1 MRATIHPFSK
11 HLMITLL
18 ALTVFMLIPLRAQAG
33 NDYLQ
38 KFDNYS
44 IMSMGNGVLRFT
56 IPLWIYGEGDDNTY
70 YLNPQ
75 TANNNNTNNSYVWF
89 SEQPGQGRGSA
100 NVHRIASFGATRNPN
115 YTGRF
120 SGGSGTA
127 YLLVD
132 TGTCVVTNTYNSV
145 PLTLQA
151 HDKSHWIIGDND
163 ESSAANWIYVTRKN
177 SSYGKHHVYIQF
189 DWYIPVELQNKKF
202 YVGLN
207 VRDYYVKNNNLHNAY
222 WWQWETYFD
231 GGDIPQSPQLFD
243 PFFYSM
249 AGSDVNT
256 LGKAGIQY
264 MTFQDPIS
272 YHTSIDP
279 SKEIAQ
285 AERSE
290 KILVD
295 MLDSVQDHF
304 YADFNVWVNK
314 DGGVKQRLKTNSV
327 MIPAYHK
334 IYNFEASEVK
344 DAQNSVTGDVQLSWH
359 TLYPND
365 QDILEAD
372 MYEVQRATQED
383 FSDAQSIGV
392 VPYVTGENNYS
403 FTDNAEDVLQ
413 LFHDDSLYTDSYT
426 NKISVTQNEVEVE
439 NDNGLHARVTAT
451 LHSDVNIPGAS
462 LFYRVRR
469 ASAATW
475 GWNPSDYMATT
486 SIVKSNYLSP
496 LAPTQEPYTLDP
508 DFENNRKV
516 HFLLKIDNPAIEPVM
531 PSVDRTSLE
540 ITVDPNMAYGVSVPV
555 TIKTEGTGKIPLDY
569 MFVRYSAVQE
579 LNGVITPLEVQHP
592 WNTFTAQ
599 SGARVTVKAKAWKN
613 AFDESKG
620 YVGNEISFSFLV
632 PTRGI
637 TVYTKCKVS
646 PDENIFTL
654 TYNQAKDER
663 NVLTDEELQAR
674 VLAQIDQDELRNR
687 LYPFLEAKAQ
697 AMLAGDRCVWER
709 NADLVLTRT
718 VVETGL
724 KQEIRVPK
732 DSIVLQSD
740 GSYLAHMTDVADMS
754 CVHFRYDVRI
764 DQSNALLQVQKS
776 EQLEP
781 IAITGPDLYTNA
793 SAQIA
798 SFQATDGTDKRGVI
812 LTWQPTAGSV
822 DHYILERRI
831 QGSEAPF
838 DTIAILET
846 EGYFDEANGSHPVV
860 PGQRY
865 EYRVSTSFSCNG
877 TTTVHTASTEG
888 RRSPYGLIAG
898 RVQYEDGSG
907 CYGTTVT
914 LSRDGA
920 EDIHVETD
928 ERGAFLFDSLL
939 YGTSTNYFITPTSQT
954 AEFVFNNTGS
964 PTAAVT
970 LSAEN
975 NVVEN
980 LSFDNIS
987 SVRFSGRVLYKLS
1000 SVPVRDANILLNGK
1014 TVKKSGDAVKTDM
1027 SGNFSISVPKGSA
1040 FTLQI
1045 VKNGHTFEGDGFVR
1059 IDGDSL
1065 LTLSKALDGV
1075 RIWDQTKVRLAGRV
1089 VGGIDQASLPLG
1101 QGLSRN
1107 NIGDNLQLVLE
1118 LEGDNIAYIV
1128 RDPEDLTR
1136 DTLEY
1141 TIGATQIH
1149 YQHKRIVINP
1159 DPITGEYEA
1168 DLFPTKYKVVQATAQ
1183 GYATLFAQ
1191 GKTSETIDLSN
1202 TEPGVFSIIYRTP
1215 IEVTYK
1221 QSLYGKEYDYYGLKS
1236 WTAEALNGEEMKVD
1250 LVSQE
1255 ADGSYSYL
1263 FGAPVFTAGQYQ
1275 FRVSAHEDYYYN
1287 NDRTRVPDR
1296 VYLKGG
1302 NLKIYNGMRETTDIQ
1317 SAPLDA
1323 NGSALVNVIFDQ
1335 VTYVQTGENA
1345 LHSLDFSVESEGEYV
1360 TSNPLQAYVLGAV
1373 EKATD
1378 FMQRDTASTGI
1389 TLLDILRDPP
1399 GSASYAYLEK
1409 GTSYHVKYKEPSNF
1423 RVGLN
1428 LFVKWGNN
1436 SQYFVGTYAGSP
1448 AAGATAGVLST
1459 VEKTT
1464 DWNFPLTVQWYG
1476 YNQADYE
1483 FKTTERIQTGSGPF
1497 QVGTNGDVY
1506 IGVTNGVMTSKADAF
1521 RIVDSISFEQIKA
1534 KIDNKSYRIVQQG
1547 VDANGK
1553 PWYLMRTEDVLIKKF
1568 IQSSFAYTHQYIV
1581 GTIIPDLLYH
1591 RNSLLLTGT
1600 REEAVSQA
1608 IAKDRPVYWSKV
1620 HPDSLGFG
1628 EEGYYE
1634 IITPDGLNWMI
1645 FDQVQLDNKAV
1656 DNWIGV
1662 LATNEAEKVLAITKT
1677 PLATHS
1683 ISGGLT
1689 QTYSESYSYV
1699 DTRSAYFAWPWNHQT
1714 GEGVTSQSSA
1724 FGNGF
1729 GPLAIARLKDLFKG
1743 SKGFQLLLKHLNAA
1757 DKGTSPSQY
1766 VRAEVGGVKFDLDC
1780 KFILETGFNLL
1791 PENGESVGSS
1801 KTTGYVLSLNPL
1813 EHLTFN
1819 VYKSLTDDFNEQSK
1833 ETRYEAHD
1841 FNSDNKNKY
1850 LFGSL
1855 MYSTLGGAT
1864 RCPWEA
1870 ADSTYFYNPG
1880 TPLNAATQK
1889 IENPQM
1895 VINRHEISNVPHD
1908 QAAKFKLTMWNE
1920 TDEVVGAASGP
1931 AVFMT
1936 LKLDDA
1942 TNIKG
1947 AKISIDGVPLSDG
1960 REFRFQG
1967 NTPIIKTIEVRAGDD
1982 YDYEDIC
1989 LILQSEC
1996 TPTIT
2001 CQKVCFSVH
2010 YMPVSCDVRISS
2022 PSDKWIMNTLS
2033 PRDEN
2038 GYYMPVSI
2046 DGFDVNYDGFDHIEL
2061 QYKLTTQSNDAW
2073 VNLCSYYAED
2083 SLYQQASGSKAMI
2096 EGGRIE
2102 NFRFYGERDP
2112 MEQQYDLRAVSFC
2125 RHGSGFVTKSSP
2137 VLTGIKD
2144 TRPPRVFGEPEP
2156 ANAILGVGDNLKLRF
2171 NEPIAGNYLD
2181 EDNNFQ
2187 IMGYTNES
2195 GITSG
2200 ASLHFDGTANSYA
2213 ETKVLRSLFEKSFT
2227 IDMMVRPNNPERSNV
2242 LFVYTNNNTSLT
2254 ISLAGNRIYMMV
2266 NLLGVLM
2273 SQPIPEPL
2281 TTFTRIVVAY
2291 DHTTHKA
2298 RFYVGTRD
2306 ITDPNFCTLSPN
2318 SKLQGG
2324 DAPLL
2329 FAPRFEGNMME
2340 VRLWTKALSSDEVAL
2355 THMRRLTGYEKELIA
2370 YYPMNEGVGDVLF
2383 DKATGATLYAHGA
2396 TWDHQSGI
2404 SLHLDKN
2411 QPVMLDGNLMSR
2423 SAKQDATLMFWFKA
2437 GSRGPLF
2444 SAGRTDSRHGLE
2456 ILVAGG
2462 GLSLLSDSAYWPL
2475 AGVCDD
2481 NEWHHFA
2488 IAINRTYNNVAV
2500 YIDDQLLQTFP
2511 ATQFGAISGA
2521 MYLGGKNFEGN
2532 IDEFAIFEQALPK
2545 SLLESFGTNSLSGD
2559 EMGLVAYLP
2568 FNEMKENTNGIYE
2581 QIFSINDQRVYRTSD
2596 GTVVDKKVP
2605 LVLDDISTLS
2615 PDKAHYAPVQDMG
2628 KLTKMNFDWSFNND
2642 ELLVNLNMLD
2652 REINKQTIF
2661 ITVRSVEDLNGNP
2674 MTSPVTWTAFV
2685 DKNALKWEER
2695 TIKMYA
2701 IYGEETEGV
2710 EYITRVLNHSGKR
2723 HQYTIE
2729 SLPDWLTVNAAYG
2742 SINPTEELYLIF
2754 TANTDIAPGIYEDI
2768 VYVTD
2773 ENGLS
2778 EPMKVE
2784 LTIEALPPYDAVDEH
2799 KYPLNMS
2806 VCAQVKL
2813 NDTEFDTDP
2822 NDIVYAFYQNEC
2834 VGMDHVSFNE
2844 NTHKSKVYLTVY
2856 GNDAMNRKPIQF
2868 RLWRA
2873 STGRVYDLST
2883 NRNVIFAHGF
2893 VYNCG
2898 DSDPLILTTYGSEV
2912 QMIDLEAGWN
2922 WISTNMDL
2930 TASGGYLA
2938 NCLSANEPWKEGDI
2952 IKNPNPRKF
2961 STYSE
2966 TAAEFMGT
2974 LDKLHY
2980 SQIFMAYSQAGNRMR
2995 ISGDSLPEDSMWVK
3009 VRGDGQWSMLPCLFT
3024 RTTPISEA
3032 LAGYFSNAQPGDIIK
3047 AHDRFA
3053 FFSEDLR
3060 WEGNLTALRPGEG
3073 YLFRRL
3079 GLGTVVIPFYHQT
3092 TDHAP
3097 KKMQET
3103 ELKTTDHFHNP
3114 AAATNMTMIAKING
3128 ENGANNANDVLKVY
3142 IGDELVGVAEPYTI
3156 PSLSEASP
3164 LYFLTIQ
3171 SDHSGTLRFETE
3183 DGEPLTMYDAQC
3195 TMNYEPDS
3203 HYGSLEEPVIL
3214 LPEDPSRVYK
3224 VIENNHVVIIRN
3236 NEKYDVTGKKL

>member
-1 MRATIHPFSK
+1 MKNKFFR
-11 HLMITLL
+11 L
-18 ALTVFMLIPLRAQAG
+18 LIPAVMMLMMPFMAQAG

-75 TANNNNTNNSYVWF
+75 TANDNNTNNSYVWF

-100 NVHRIASFGATRNPN
+100 NVHRIASFGATRTPN
-115 YTGRF
+115 YNNRYQ
-120 SGGSGTA
+120 GGSGTA

-132 TGTCVVTNTYNSV
+132 TGTCVVTNTYNGV
-145 PLTLQA
+145 PMTLHA

-163 ESSAANWIYVTRKN
+163 ESSRANWIYVTRKN

-249 AGSDVNT
+249 AGSDINT

-264 MTFQDPIS
+264 MTFQDPVS
-272 YHTSIDP
+272 YHTSLDP
-279 SKEIAQ
+279 SKEIAP
-285 AERSE
+285 AERSD

-295 MLDSVQDHF
+295 MQDSVQDHF
-304 YADFNVWVNK
+304 YADFNVWINK

-403 FTDNAEDVLQ
+403 YTDNAEDVLR
-413 LFHDDSLYTDSYT
+413 LFHDDSLYTVSRSS
-426 NKISVTQNEVEVE
+426 KISVTQNEVEVE
-439 NDNGLHARVTAT
+439 NANGLHARVTAT

-475 GWNPSDYMATT
+475 GWNPSDYMATN
-486 SIVKSNYLSP
+486 SVVKSNYLSP
-496 LAPTQEPYTLDP
+496 LAPTQESYTLDP

-555 TIKTEGTGKIPLDY
+555 TIKTDGTALSGLDY
-569 MFVRYSAVQE
+569 LFVHYSAVQE

-592 WNTFTAQ
+592 RNTFTAQ

-620 YVGNEISFSFLV
+620 YVGDEISFSFLV

-637 TVYTKCKVS
+637 NVYTKCKVS
-646 PDENIFTL
+646 PDEDLFTL

-687 LYPFLEAKAQ
+687 LYPFLESKAQ

-732 DSIVLQSD
+732 DSIVLQPD
-740 GSYLAHMTDVADMS
+740 GSYLAHVTDVADMS

-846 EGYFDEANGSHPVV
+846 EGYFDEAKDAHAVV

-865 EYRVSTSFSCNG
+865 EYRVSTSFTCNG

-920 EDIHVETD
+920 EDIHVLTD
-928 ERGAFLFDSLL
+928 ESGAFCFDSLL
-939 YGTSTNYFITPTSQT
+939 YGVSTTYSILPTSET
-954 AEFVFNNTGS
+954 AQFVYNNTSS
-964 PTAAVT
+964 PTATIT
-970 LSAEN
+970 LTAEN

-980 LSFDNIS
+980 LNFENTS
-987 SVRFSGRVLYKLS
+987 SVRFTGRVLYKLS
-1000 SVPVRDANILLNGK
+1000 SVPVRDANLLLNGK
-1014 TVKKSGDAVKTDM
+1014 LVRKSGDAVKTDI
-1027 SGNFSISVPKGSA
+1027 SGNFNISVPSNSA

-1045 VKNGHTFEGDGFVR
+1045 VKKGHTFEGDGFVR

-1221 QSLYGKEYDYYGLKS
+1221 QSLYGNDYDYYGLKS
-1236 WTAEALNGEEMKVD
+1236 WTANALNGEEMKVD

-1399 GSASYAYLEK
+1399 GSGSYAYLEK
-1409 GTSYHVKYKEPSNF
+1409 GTSYHVKYKEPYNF

-1448 AAGATAGVLST
+1448 AAGATAGVLNT
-1459 VEKTT
+1459 VEKST

-1534 KIDNKSYRIVQQG
+1534 KINNKSYRIVQQG

-1600 REEAVSQA
+1600 REEAVTQA

-1634 IITPDGLNWMI
+1634 IITPDGLSWMI

-1662 LATNEAEKVLAITKT
+1662 LATNEAEKVLAMTKT

-1683 ISGGLT
+1683 INGGLT

-1714 GEGVTSQSSA
+1714 GEGVTSSSSV
-1724 FGNGF
+1724 FGDGF
-1729 GPLAIARLKDLFKG
+1729 APLAIARLKDLFNG

-1757 DKGTSPSQY
+1757 DKGASPSQY

-1780 KFILETGFNLL
+1780 KPILETGFNLL

-1819 VYKSLTDDFNEQSK
+1819 VYKSLTDDFNAQSK

-1936 LKLDDA
+1936 LKMDDA

-2156 ANAILGVGDNLKLRF
+2156 ANAILGVGDKLKLRF
-2171 NEPIAGNYLD
+2171 NEAIAGNYLD

-2187 IMGYTNES
+2187 IIGYTNES
-2195 GITSG
+2195 GITTG
-2200 ASLHFDGTANSYA
+2200 TSLHFDGTEESYA
-2213 ETKVLRSLFEKSFT
+2213 QSKVLRSFFDKSFSV
-2227 IDMMVRPNNPERSNV
+2227 DMLVRPADPV
-2242 LFVYTNNNTSLT
+2242 KGGILFTYYSEDKKSTMVIILTNNRVAIISSAGTAFSL
-2254 ISLAGNRIYMMV
+2254 
-2266 NLLGVLM
+2266 
-2273 SQPIPEPL
+2273 PITEPI
-2281 TTFTRIVVAY
+2281 TAFTRIVVCY
-2291 DHTTHKA
+2291 DREEHKA
-2298 RFYVGTRD
+2298 RFFVGTED
-2306 ITDPNFCTLSPN
+2306 LTNPN
-2318 SKLQGG
+2318 Q
-2324 DAPLL
+2324 APFWEGIRLATSG
-2329 FAPRFEGNMME
+2329 APVCLGKGFKGNIME
-2340 VRLWTKALSSDEVAL
+2340 VRLWSKALTAEEVAL
-2355 THMRRLTGYEKELIA
+2355 THMHRLTGYEKELIA
-2370 YYPMNEGVGDVLF
+2370 YYPMDEGQGETLT
-2383 DKATGATLYAHGA
+2383 DKATGATLYTYGT
-2396 TWDHQSGI
+2396 TWEHQQSI
-2404 SLHLDKN
+2404 SLHIGAE
-2411 QPVMLDGNLMSR
+2411 QAVRMDGNLLSR
-2423 SAKQDATLMFWFKA
+2423 SANQDETLMFWFKTNVQN
-2437 GSRGPLF
+2437 GTLF
-2444 SAGRTDSRHGLE
+2444 SAGRTDSKHGTE
-2456 ILVAGG
+2456 IAFRSG
-2462 GLSLLSDSAYWPL
+2462 GLYLRNDSASWPI
-2475 AGVCDD
+2475 AGNYTD
-2481 NEWHHFA
+2481 NVWHHFA
-2488 IAINRTYNNVAV
+2488 LAVNRTYNNVAV
-2500 YIDDQLLQTFP
+2500 YVDDQLMQTFA
-2511 ATQFGAISGA
+2511 ATKLNAVSGN
-2521 MYLGGKNFEGN
+2521 MLLGGNGFEGN

-2545 SLLESFGTNSLSGD
+2545 SLLESFGTTSPVGD
-2559 EMGLVAYLP
+2559 EMGLMAYLP
-2568 FNEMKENTNGIYE
+2568 FSEMKENNNGIYE
-2581 QIFSINDQRVYRTSD
+2581 QIFSVNDQRIIKVNNQIVHHVTPLLLSVSD
-2596 GTVVDKKVP
+2596 GSELETLADKNEC
-2605 LVLDDISTLS
+2605 
-2615 PDKAHYAPVQDMG
+2615 APVDEIG
-2628 KLTKMNFDWSFNND
+2628 KLTKMNFDWAFNND
-2642 ELLVNLNMLD
+2642 ELLINLNMLD
-2652 REINKQTIF
+2652 REINKRTIYV
-2661 ITVRSVEDLNGNP
+2661 TVRDVEDLNGNP
-2674 MTSPVTWTAFV
+2674 MVSPVTWTAYI

-2695 TIKMYA
+2695 TIRMHA
-2701 IYGEETEGV
+2701 IYGEETDAIYYV
-2710 EYITRVLNHSGKR
+2710 TRIFNHSGKR

-2729 SLPDWLTVNAAYG
+2729 SLPDWLTTDKQYG
-2742 SINPTEELYLIF
+2742 SINPTEELYL
-2754 TANTDIAPGIYEDI
+2754 TLEANVEMTPGVYEDI
-2768 VYVTD
+2768 IYLTD

-2778 EPMKVE
+2778 EPMRIE
-2784 LTIEALPPYDAVDEH
+2784 LTIEALPPYDAID
-2799 KYPLNMS
+2799 KGNYPLNMS
-2806 VCAQVKL
+2806 VCAQVML
-2813 NDTEFDTDP
+2813 EDSVYDTDP
-2822 NDIVYAFYQNEC
+2822 NDIVYAFYSNEC
-2834 VGMDHVSFNE
+2834 IGMEHIRFDNNA
-2844 NTHKSKVYLTVY
+2844 NTSEVYLTVY
-2856 GNDAMNRKPIQF
+2856 GDDPMNGKPIRFQ
-2868 RLWRA
+2868 LWRA
-2873 STGRVYDLST
+2873 STGKVYDLSASRT
-2883 NRNVIFAHGF
+2883 VTFAHGA
-2893 VYNCG
+2893 VYGCG
-2898 DSDPLILTTYGSEV
+2898 NGEPVLLTVNGSER
-2912 QMIDLEAGWN
+2912 QTIALNPGWN
-2922 WISTNMDL
+2922 WTSSYIHLTPSTGQISRIL
-2930 TASGGYLA
+2930 TA
-2938 NCLSANEPWKEGDI
+2938 NDNWTEGDI
-2952 IKNPNPRKF
+2952 IKNPATRHFVTWSDSLNAFVGQFSYLRYIYTYMIYCRK
-2961 STYSE
+2961 
-2966 TAAEFMGT
+2966 
-2974 LDKLHY
+2974 
-2980 SQIFMAYSQAGNRMR
+2980 GNTMQ
-2995 ISGDSLPEDSMWVK
+2995 ISGNLLDENDMTVN
-3009 VRGDGQWSMLPCLFT
+3009 VNGDGAWSAMPCLLKQV
-3024 RTTPISEA
+3024 TPLAEA
-3032 LAGYFSNAQPGDIIK
+3032 LADYYDDATPGDMIKSHDNFAYFSENK
-3047 AHDRFA
+3047 K
-3053 FFSEDLR
+3053 
-3060 WEGNLTALRPGEG
+3060 WTGNLTIMRPGEG
-3073 YLFRRL
+3073 YFFRRL
-3079 GLGTVVIPFYHQT
+3079 APGNVDIRFFNQSSSS
-3092 TDHAP
+3092 AP
-3097 KKMQET
+3097 KRVKGYGLQAT
-3103 ELKTTDHFHNP
+3103 GFSNP
-3114 AAATNMTMIAKING
+3114 NAATNMTMIAKVEEVQVTGDRLRVFVN
-3128 ENGANNANDVLKVY
+3128 
-3142 IGDELVGVAEPYTI
+3142 DELAAVT
-3156 PSLSEASP
+3156 SP
-3164 LYFLTIQ
+3164 IDSLYFLTIQ
-3171 SDHSGTLRFETE
+3171 SDKTGELKFEIDGKTYVPESGVVNYAADAHYGTLKAPIILRPADET
-3183 DGEPLTMYDAQC
+3183 G
-3195 TMNYEPDS
+3195 
-3203 HYGSLEEPVIL
+3203 
-3214 LPEDPSRVYK
+3214 VYK
-3224 VIENNHVVIIRN
+3224 IIENNHVVIIRN
-3236 NEKYDVTGKKL
+3236 NEKYDVTGKKLK

>member
-1 MRATIHPFSK
+1 MRAKIHPFSK

-18 ALTVFMLIPLRAQAG
+18 ALTVFMLVPLRAQAG

-145 PLTLQA
+145 PLTLHA

-177 SSYGKHHVYIQF
+177 SSYGKYHVYIQF

-249 AGSDVNT
+249 AGSDINT
-256 LGKAGIQY
+256 LGKAGVQY

-272 YHTSIDP
+272 YHTSLNP
-279 SKEIAQ
+279 SKEVAQ
-285 AERSE
+285 VERSE

-295 MLDSVQDHF
+295 MQDSVQDHF
-304 YADFNVWVNK
+304 YADFNVWINK

-403 FTDNAEDVLQ
+403 YTDNAEDVLQ
-413 LFHDDSLYTDSYT
+413 LFHDDSLYTVSHS

-439 NDNGLHARVTAT
+439 NANGLHARITAT
-451 LHSDVNIPGAS
+451 LHSDVNVPGAS

-486 SIVKSNYLSP
+486 SVVKSNYLSP

-569 MFVRYSAVQE
+569 MFVHYSAVQE

-599 SGARVTVKAKAWKN
+599 SGARVTVKAKAWKS

-620 YVGNEISFSFLV
+620 YVGNELSFSFLV

-732 DSIVLQSD
+732 DSIVLQPD
-740 GSYLAHMTDVADMS
+740 GSYLAHVTDVADMS

-939 YGTSTNYFITPTSQT
+939 YGTSTTYSIVPTSQT
-954 AEFVFNNTGS
+954 AQFVFNNTSS
-964 PTAAVT
+964 PTATVT

-1014 TVKKSGDAVKTDM
+1014 MVKKSGDAVKTDM

-1141 TIGATQIH
+1141 TIGATRIH

-1159 DPITGEYEA
+1159 DPVTGEYEA

-1202 TEPGVFSIIYRTP
+1202 TEPGIFSITYRTP

-1399 GSASYAYLEK
+1399 GSGSYAYLEK

-1459 VEKTT
+1459 VEKST

-1521 RIVDSISFEQIKA
+1521 RVVDSISFEQIKA

-1600 REEAVSQA
+1600 REEAVTQA

-1628 EEGYYE
+1628 EEGNYE
-1634 IITPDGLNWMI
+1634 IITPDGQNWMI

-1662 LATNEAEKVLAITKT
+1662 LATNEAEKVLAMTKT

-1683 ISGGLT
+1683 INGGLT

-1714 GEGVTSQSSA
+1714 GEGVTSQSNI

-1743 SKGFQLLLKHLNAA
+1743 SKGLQLLMKHLNAA
-1757 DKGTSPSQY
+1757 DKGASPSQY

-1833 ETRYEAHD
+1833 ETRYDAHD
-1841 FNSDNKNKY
+1841 YNSDNKNKY

-1880 TPLNAATQK
+1880 TPLSAATQK

-1920 TDEVVGAASGP
+1920 ADEVVGLASGP
-1931 AVFMT
+1931 NVFMT

-1996 TPTIT
+1996 TPTLT
-2001 CQKVCFSVH
+2001 YQKVCFSVH
-2010 YMPVSCDVRISS
+2010 YMPVSCEVNISS

-2102 NFRFYGERDP
+2102 NFRFYGERNP
-2112 MEQQYDLRAVSFC
+2112 MEQQYDLRAVSYC
-2125 RHGSGFVTKSSP
+2125 RHGSGYVTKSSP

-2187 IMGYTNES
+2187 LAGYTNES
-2195 GITSG
+2195 GIAAGT
-2200 ASLHFDGTANSYA
+2200 SLHFGGSIDSYA
-2213 ETKVLRSLFEKSFT
+2213 ESKVLRSFLDKSFT
-2227 IDMMVRPNNPERSNV
+2227 IDMMVRVNDLSQTAMLLELRSEKGSIHLVYGNNHLMLLING
-2242 LFVYTNNNTSLT
+2242 LQATHSLP
-2254 ISLAGNRIYMMV
+2254 L
-2266 NLLGVLM
+2266 
-2273 SQPIPEPL
+2273 PEPP
-2281 TTFTRIVVAY
+2281 TAFTRFVTEY
-2291 DHTTHKA
+2291 DHTTRA
-2298 RFYVGTRD
+2298 VRFFVGTQD
-2306 ITDPNFCTLSPN
+2306 ITNPNTPPVIDFLKISTIN
-2318 SKLQGG
+2318 
-2324 DAPLL
+2324 APIVIGRNLN
-2329 FAPRFEGNMME
+2329 GNMME
-2340 VRLWTKALSSDEVAL
+2340 VRLWSKALSADEVAE
-2355 THMRRLTGYEKELIA
+2355 THMHRLTGYERELIA
-2370 YYPMNEGVGDVLF
+2370 YYPMDEGTGDVLM
-2383 DKATGATLYAHGA
+2383 DKATGATLYTHG
-2396 TWDHQSGI
+2396 TSWEHQTGI
-2404 SLHLDKN
+2404 SLRVPEN
-2411 QPVMLDGNLMSR
+2411 ERIPLDGNLMSR
-2423 SAKQDATLMFWFKA
+2423 SDIQDETLTFWFKTT
-2437 GSRGPLF
+2437 GTGTLF
-2444 SAGRTDSRHGLE
+2444 SAGRTDNKHGFELM
-2456 ILVAGG
+2456 VTSG
-2462 GLSLLSDSAYWPL
+2462 GLTLYSDSTSWPM
-2475 AGVCDD
+2475 AGSYSDD
-2481 NEWHHFA
+2481 AWHH
-2488 IAINRTYNNVAV
+2488 IAMAVNRTYNNVAV
-2500 YIDDQLLQTFP
+2500 YIDGILKQTFAARKLGP
-2511 ATQFGAISGA
+2511 ISGA
-2521 MYLGGKNFEGN
+2521 MYFGGRNFAGN

-2545 SLLESFGTNSLSGD
+2545 SLLESISMISPVGN
-2559 EMGLVAYLP
+2559 EMGLMAYLP
-2568 FNEMKENTNGIYE
+2568 FNEMKENSNGIYE
-2581 QIFSINDQRVYRTSD
+2581 QIFSVNDQRVFKTTD
-2596 GTVVDKKVP
+2596 GTIVDKQVP
-2605 LVLDDISTLS
+2605 LVLNNTVSPIETYADKSTS
-2615 PDKAHYAPVQDMG
+2615 APTHNMG
-2628 KLTKMNFDWSFNND
+2628 KLTKLNFDWAFNND
-2642 ELLVNLNMLD
+2642 ELMINLNMLD
-2652 REINKQTIF
+2652 REINKRAIYV
-2661 ITVRSVEDLNGNP
+2661 TVRNVEDLNGNP
-2674 MTSPVTWTAFV
+2674 MVSPVTWTAYV
-2685 DKNALKWEER
+2685 DKNALKWEEKN
-2695 TIKMYA
+2695 IKMHA
-2701 IYGEETEGV
+2701 IYGEDTDGV
-2710 EYITRVLNHSGKR
+2710 EYVTRVLNHSGKL
-2723 HQYTIE
+2723 HPYTIE

-2742 SINPTEELYLIF
+2742 SINPTEELYLTF
-2754 TANTDIAPGIYEDI
+2754 TANTDMAPGVYEDI

-2778 EPMKVE
+2778 EPMRVE
-2784 LTIEALPPYDAVDEH
+2784 LTIEAVAPYEAIDEH

-2813 NDTEFDTDP
+2813 NDTEYDTDP

-2844 NTHKSKVYLTVY
+2844 STHKSKVFLTVY
-2856 GNDAMNRKPIQF
+2856 GVDEMNRKPIRFQ
-2868 RLWRA
+2868 LWQA
-2873 STGRVYDLST
+2873 STGRVFDLTT

-2898 DSDPLILTTYGSEV
+2898 DTDPLILTTYGSEM
-2912 QMIDLEAGWN
+2912 QAIELEPGWN
-2922 WISTNMDL
+2922 WISVNLDL
-2930 TASGGYLA
+2930 TSSGGKLA
-2938 NCLSANEPWKEGDI
+2938 NCITANEPWTEGDQ
-2952 IKNPNPRKF
+2952 IKNPHSRLF

-2966 TAAEFMGT
+2966 TSGTFVGT
-2974 LDKLHY
+2974 LNALHY
-2980 SQIFMAYSQAGNRMR
+2980 SNMYMVYSQTGNTMR
-2995 ISGDSLPEDSMWVK
+2995 ISGDTLAEDSMKIK
-3009 VRGDGQWSMLPCLFT
+3009 VRGDGQWSLMPCLFN

-3032 LAGYFSNAQPGDIIK
+3032 LASYFQYAKPGDLIK
-3047 AHDRFA
+3047 AHNRFA
-3053 FFSEDLR
+3053 TFSEDKR

-3079 GLGTVVIPFYHQT
+3079 GLGTVEIPFYHQT
-3092 TDHAP
+3092 TSHAP
-3097 KKMQET
+3097 KKAPGEKPKAFT
-3103 ELKTTDHFHNP
+3103 NAH
-3114 AAATNMTMIAKING
+3114 AAANMTMIAAMDQHQPRLADQTIR
-3128 ENGANNANDVLKVY
+3128 VFV
-3142 IGDELVGVAEPYTI
+3142 GDELAGVAEPI
-3156 PSLSEASP
+3156 DSI
-3164 LYFLTIQ
+3164 YFITIQ
-3171 SDHSGTLRFETE
+3171 SDQAGEPLRFETG
-3183 DGEPLTMYDAQC
+3183 DGTPLRVQTGNDQMTNGQ
-3195 TMNYEPDS
+3195 MVNVPDS
-3203 HYGSLEEPVIL
+3203 HHGTLKAPVL
-3214 LPEDPSRVYK
+3214 LIPADASRPYK
-3224 VIENNHVVIIRN
+3224 VIENDHVVIIRN

>member
-1 MRATIHPFSK
+1 MRTTFHPLGK
-11 HLMITLL
+11 RLTVGLL
-18 ALTVFMLIPLRAQAG
+18 ALCAFMLAPCKVQAG

-56 IPLWIYGEGDDNTY
+56 IPLWIYGEDDDNTY

-100 NVHRIASFGATRNPN
+100 NVHRIASFGATRQAN
-115 YTGRF
+115 YNGRF

-145 PLTLQA
+145 PMTLHA

-163 ESSAANWIYVTRKN
+163 ESSQANWIYVTRKN

-249 AGSDVNT
+249 AGSDINT
-256 LGKAGIQY
+256 LGKAGVQY

-272 YHTSIDP
+272 YRTSLNP
-279 SKEIAQ
+279 SKEVAQ
-285 AERSE
+285 VERSE

-295 MLDSVQDHF
+295 MQDSVQDHF
-304 YADFNVWVNK
+304 YADFNVWINK

-334 IYNFEASEVK
+334 IYDFEAEEVK
-344 DAQNSVTGDVQLSWH
+344 DAQNSVTGDVQLNWH

-383 FSDAQSIGV
+383 FSDARSIGV

-413 LFHDDSLYTDSYT
+413 LFRDDSLYTVSH
-426 NKISVTQNEVEVE
+426 NSKISVSQKEIEIE
-439 NDNGLHARVTAT
+439 NNNGFRARINAT
-451 LHSDVNIPGAS
+451 LHSDVNIPGAP
-462 LFYRVRR
+462 LYYRVRR

-475 GWNPSDYMATT
+475 GWNESGYMAAT
-486 SIVKSNYLSP
+486 SVVKSNYLSP
-496 LAPTQEPYTLDP
+496 LDTIQNAYTLDP

-516 HFLLKIDNPAIEPVM
+516 HFYLKIANPEIESVVPAIDEVTLSMDVDVSSVM
-531 PSVDRTSLE
+531 
-540 ITVDPNMAYGVSVPV
+540 GVPV
-555 TIKTEGTGKIPLDY
+555 PVIIHHTSSISGYSFEIK
-569 MFVRYSAVQE
+569 QE
-579 LNGVITPLEVQHP
+579 YNEIQTLITPQKSYNDLSFE
-592 WNTFTAQ
+592 AL
-599 SGARVTVKAKAWKN
+599 SGSTIWVKAIH
-613 AFDESKG
+613 ESG
-620 YVGNEISFSFLV
+620 QSTSFSFVV
-632 PTRGI
+632 PATGI
-637 TVYTKCKVS
+637 NAYVQSLSVS
-646 PDENIFTL
+646 WMPGVMRYEYKPTGNQ
-654 TYNQAKDER
+654 YNLITE
-663 NVLTDEELQAR
+663 EELKTR
-674 VLAQIDQDELRNR
+674 VFSQVNESDIRAR
-687 LYPFLEAKAQ
+687 LYPSLQSKVQ
-697 AMLAGDRCVWER
+697 AMTSGERCVWDR

-718 VVETGL
+718 VVENGL
-724 KQEIRVPK
+724 VQEFRVPK
-732 DSIVLQSD
+732 DSIIRQPD
-740 GSYLAHMTDVADMS
+740 GTYLAHMTDVANMS
-754 CVHFRYDVRI
+754 CVHFLYDVRI
-764 DQSNALLQVQKS
+764 DQSNSLLQVQKDA
-776 EQLEP
+776 QLNP
-781 IAITGPDLYTNA
+781 ITLTGPDLYINS

-798 SFQATDGTDKRGVI
+798 SFEATDGTDKRGVI

-846 EGYFDEANGSHPVV
+846 EGYFDEAKDAHAVV
-860 PGQRY
+860 PGQSY
-865 EYRVSTSFSCNG
+865 EYRVSSSFSCNG

-939 YGTSTNYFITPTSQT
+939 YGTSTTYSIVPTSQT
-954 AEFVFNNTGS
+954 AQFVFNNTSS
-964 PTAAVT
+964 PTATVT

-980 LSFDNIS
+980 LNFDNIS

-1014 TVKKSGDAVKTDM
+1014 MVKKSGDAVKTDM

-1118 LEGDNIAYIV
+1118 LEGDNVAYIV

-1141 TIGATQIH
+1141 TIGATKIH

-1159 DPITGEYEA
+1159 DPVTGEYEA

-1202 TEPGVFSIIYRTP
+1202 TEPGIFSITYRTP

-1236 WTAEALNGEEMKVD
+1236 WTAEALNGEELKVD

-1399 GSASYAYLEK
+1399 GSGSYAYLEK

-1459 VEKTT
+1459 VEKST

-1483 FKTTERIQTGSGPF
+1483 FKTTERIQTGTGPL
-1497 QVGTNGDVY
+1497 QVGTRGDVY

-1521 RIVDSISFEQIKA
+1521 RVVDSISFEQIKA

-1600 REEAVSQA
+1600 REEAVTQA

-1628 EEGYYE
+1628 EEGNYE
-1634 IITPDGLNWMI
+1634 IITPDGQNWMI

-1662 LATNEAEKVLAITKT
+1662 LATNEAEKVLAMTKA

-1683 ISGGLT
+1683 INGGLT

-1714 GEGVTSQSSA
+1714 GEGVTSQSNI

-1729 GPLAIARLKDLFKG
+1729 GPLAIARLKDLFTG
-1743 SKGFQLLLKHLNAA
+1743 SKGLQLLIKHLNAA
-1757 DKGTSPSQY
+1757 DKGASPSQY

-1780 KFILETGFNLL
+1780 KPILETGFNLL

-1833 ETRYEAHD
+1833 ETRYDAHD

-1920 TDEVVGAASGP
+1920 TDEVVGLASGP
-1931 AVFMT
+1931 NVFMT

-1996 TPTIT
+1996 TPTLT
-2001 CQKVCFSVH
+2001 YQKVCFSVH
-2010 YMPVSCDVRISS
+2010 YMPVSCDVMISS

-2112 MEQQYDLRAVSFC
+2112 MEQQYDLRAVSYC
-2125 RHGSGFVTKSSP
+2125 RHGSGYVTKSSP

-2187 IMGYTNES
+2187 LAGYTNES
-2195 GITSG
+2195 GIAAGT
-2200 ASLHFDGTANSYA
+2200 SLHFGGSLDSYA
-2213 ETKVLRSLFEKSFT
+2213 ESKVLRSFLDKSFT
-2227 IDMMVRPNNPERSNV
+2227 IDMMVRLNDPSQSAWLLELRSEKGSIHLVYGNNHLMLLING
-2242 LFVYTNNNTSLT
+2242 LLATHSLP
-2254 ISLAGNRIYMMV
+2254 L
-2266 NLLGVLM
+2266 
-2273 SQPIPEPL
+2273 PEPP
-2281 TTFTRIVVAY
+2281 TAFTRFVTEY
-2291 DHTTHKA
+2291 DHTTRTV
-2298 RFYVGTRD
+2298 RFFVGTQD
-2306 ITDPNFCTLSPN
+2306 ITNPNTPPLVDFVKISTIN
-2318 SKLQGG
+2318 
-2324 DAPLL
+2324 APIVIGRNLN
-2329 FAPRFEGNMME
+2329 GNMME
-2340 VRLWTKALSSDEVAL
+2340 VRLWSKALSADEVAE
-2355 THMRRLTGYEKELIA
+2355 THMRRLTGYERELIA
-2370 YYPMNEGVGDVLF
+2370 YYPMDEGTGDVLM
-2383 DKATGATLYAHGA
+2383 DKATGATLYTHG
-2396 TWDHQSGI
+2396 TSWEHQTGI
-2404 SLHLDKN
+2404 SLRVPEN
-2411 QPVMLDGNLMSR
+2411 ERIPLDGNLMSR
-2423 SAKQDATLMFWFKA
+2423 SDIQDETLTFWFKTT
-2437 GSRGPLF
+2437 GTGTLF
-2444 SAGRTDSRHGLE
+2444 SAGRTDNKHGFELM
-2456 ILVAGG
+2456 VTSG
-2462 GLSLLSDSAYWPL
+2462 GLTLYSDSTSWPM
-2475 AGVCDD
+2475 AGSYSDD
-2481 NEWHHFA
+2481 AWHH
-2488 IAINRTYNNVAV
+2488 IAMAVNRTYNNVAV
-2500 YIDDQLLQTFP
+2500 YIDGILKQTFAARKLGP
-2511 ATQFGAISGA
+2511 ISGA
-2521 MYLGGKNFEGN
+2521 MYFGGRNFAGN

-2545 SLLESFGTNSLSGD
+2545 SLLESISMISPVGN
-2559 EMGLVAYLP
+2559 EMGLMAYLP
-2568 FNEMKENTNGIYE
+2568 FNKMKENSNGIYE
-2581 QIFSINDQRVYRTSD
+2581 QIFSVNDQRVFKTTD
-2596 GTVVDKKVP
+2596 GTIVDKQVP
-2605 LVLDDISTLS
+2605 LVLNNTVSPIETYADKSTS
-2615 PDKAHYAPVQDMG
+2615 APVHNMG
-2628 KLTKMNFDWSFNND
+2628 KLTKLNFDWAFNGD
-2642 ELLVNLNMLD
+2642 ELMINLNMLD
-2652 REINKQTIF
+2652 REINKRAIYV
-2661 ITVRSVEDLNGNP
+2661 TVRNVEDLNGNP
-2674 MTSPVTWTAFV
+2674 MVSPVTWTAYV
-2685 DKNALKWEER
+2685 DKNALKWEEK
-2695 TIKMYA
+2695 TIKMHA
-2701 IYGEETEGV
+2701 IYGEETDGV
-2710 EYITRVLNHSGKR
+2710 QYVTRVLNHSGKL
-2723 HQYTIE
+2723 HPYTIE

-2742 SINPTEELYLIF
+2742 SINPTEELYLTF
-2754 TANTDIAPGIYEDI
+2754 TANTDMAPGIYEDI
-2768 VYVTD
+2768 VYVTE

-2778 EPMKVE
+2778 EPLRVE
-2784 LTIEALPPYDAVDEH
+2784 LTIEALPPYEAVDEH

-2856 GNDAMNRKPIQF
+2856 GEDAMNRKPIQF

-2873 STGRVYDLST
+2873 STGRVYDLGT

-2930 TASGGYLA
+2930 TSSGGYLA

-2952 IKNPNPRKF
+2952 IKNPNTRKF

-2966 TAAEFMGT
+2966 TSAEFMGT

-2980 SQIFMAYSQAGNRMR
+2980 SQIFMAYSQAGNKMR

-3032 LAGYFSNAQPGDIIK
+3032 LASYFQKAQPGDLIK

-3053 FFSEDLR
+3053 IFSEDLR

-3092 TDHAP
+3092 TDQAP
-3097 KKMQET
+3097 KKMPKT
-3103 ELKTTDHFHNP
+3103 EQKTTDHFHNP
-3114 AAATNMTMIAKING
+3114 AAATNMTMIAKVEGVQVTGDRLRVFVN
-3128 ENGANNANDVLKVY
+3128 
-3142 IGDELVGVAEPYTI
+3142 DELAAVT
-3156 PSLSEASP
+3156 SP
-3164 LYFLTIQ
+3164 LDSLYFLTIQ
-3171 SDHSGTLRFETE
+3171 SDRVGELRFEMGDQTLVPVE
-3183 DGEPLTMYDAQC
+3183 ISTSRHFEIA
-3195 TMNYEPDS
+3195 NIPDS
-3203 HYGSLEEPVIL
+3203 HHGSLKAPIIL
-3214 LPEDPSRVYK
+3214 RPADGTGVYK
-3224 VIENNHVVIIRN
+3224 IIENNHVVIIRN
-3236 NEKYDVTGKKL
+3236 NEKYDVTGKKLK

>member
-1 MRATIHPFSK
+1 MRAKIHPFSK

-18 ALTVFMLIPLRAQAG
+18 ALTVFMLAPCKVQAG

-56 IPLWIYGEGDDNTY
+56 IPLWIYGEGDGNTY
-70 YLNPQ
+70 YLNPH
-75 TANNNNTNNSYVWF
+75 TANDNDANDSYVWF
-89 SEQPGQGRGSA
+89 SELPGQGRGSA
-100 NVHRIASFGATRNPN
+100 NVHRIASFGATRQEN
-115 YTGRF
+115 YYGRYQ
-120 SGGSGTA
+120 GGSGTA

-163 ESSAANWIYVTRKN
+163 ESSRANWIYVTRKN
-177 SSYGKHHVYIQF
+177 SSYGKYHVYIQF

-202 YVGLN
+202 YIGLN

-249 AGSDVNT
+249 AGSDINT
-256 LGKAGIQY
+256 LGKAGVQY

-272 YHTSIDP
+272 YHTSLNP
-279 SKEIAQ
+279 SAEIAQ

-295 MLDSVQDHF
+295 MQDSVQDHF
-304 YADFNVWVNK
+304 YADFNVWINK

-334 IYNFEASEVK
+334 IYGFEAEEVK

-372 MYEVQRATQED
+372 MYEVQRATKED

-403 FTDNAEDVLQ
+403 FTDAAEDVLQ

-555 TIKTEGTGKIPLDY
+555 TIKTDNTGWSFDY
-569 MFVRYSAVQE
+569 LFVHYSAVQE
-579 LNGVITPLEVQHP
+579 LNGVITPLEMWHP
-592 WNTFTAQ
+592 RNTFTAQ
-599 SGARVTVKAKAWKN
+599 SGARVTVKAKAWKD

-620 YVGNEISFSFLV
+620 YVGNELSFSFVV

-637 TVYTKCKVS
+637 TVYTNSKVDS
-646 PDENIFTL
+646 DKNLFTL

-697 AMLAGDRCVWER
+697 TMLAGDHCVWER

-732 DSIVLQSD
+732 DSIVLQPD

-781 IAITGPDLYTNA
+781 IEITGPDLYTNS

-798 SFQATDGTDKRGVI
+798 SFEATDGTDKRGVI

-888 RRSPYGLIAG
+888 SRSPYGLIAG

-1141 TIGATQIH
+1141 TIGATRIH

-1335 VTYVQTGENA
+1335 VTFVQTGENA

-1423 RVGLN
+1423 RIGLN

-1448 AAGATAGVLST
+1448 AAGATAGVLNT

-1483 FKTTERIQTGSGPF
+1483 FKTTERIQTGSGPY
-1497 QVGTNGDVY
+1497 QVGTNADVY

-1534 KIDNKSYRIVQQG
+1534 KINNKSYRIVQQS

-1568 IQSSFAYTHQYIV
+1568 IQSSFAYTQQYIT

-1600 REEAVSQA
+1600 REEAVTQA

-1628 EEGYYE
+1628 EEGNYE

-1662 LATNEAEKVLAITKT
+1662 LATNEAEKVLAMTKT
-1677 PLATHS
+1677 PLTTHS

-1714 GEGVTSQSSA
+1714 GEGVTSSSGF
-1724 FGNGF
+1724 FGDGF

-1743 SKGFQLLLKHLNAA
+1743 SKGLQLLMKHLNAA

-1895 VINRHEISNVPHD
+1895 VINRHEVSNVPHD

-1936 LKLDDA
+1936 LKMDDA

-2010 YMPVSCDVRISS
+2010 YMPVSCDVNISS

-2187 IMGYTNES
+2187 LAGYTNES
-2195 GITSG
+2195 GIAAGT
-2200 ASLHFDGTANSYA
+2200 SLHFGGTIDSYA
-2213 ETKVLRSLFEKSFT
+2213 ESKVLRSFLDKSFT
-2227 IDMMVRPNNPERSNV
+2227 IDMMVRLNDPSQTAMLLELRSEKGSIHLVYGNNHLMLLING
-2242 LFVYTNNNTSLT
+2242 LQATHSL
-2254 ISLAGNRIYMMV
+2254 
-2266 NLLGVLM
+2266 
-2273 SQPIPEPL
+2273 PFPEPP
-2281 TTFTRIVVAY
+2281 TAFTRFVTEY
-2291 DHTTHKA
+2291 DHTTRA
-2298 RFYVGTRD
+2298 VRFFVGTQD
-2306 ITDPNFCTLSPN
+2306 ITNPNTPPLIDFLKISTIN
-2318 SKLQGG
+2318 
-2324 DAPLL
+2324 APIVIGRNLN
-2329 FAPRFEGNMME
+2329 GNMME
-2340 VRLWTKALSSDEVAL
+2340 VRLWSKALSADEVAE
-2355 THMRRLTGYEKELIA
+2355 THMHRLTGYERELIA
-2370 YYPMNEGVGDVLF
+2370 YYPMDEGTGDVLM
-2383 DKATGATLYAHGA
+2383 DKATGATLYTHG
-2396 TWDHQSGI
+2396 TSWEHQTGI
-2404 SLHLDKN
+2404 SLRVPEN
-2411 QPVMLDGNLMSR
+2411 ERIPLDGNLMSR
-2423 SAKQDATLMFWFKA
+2423 SDIQDETLTFWFKTT
-2437 GSRGPLF
+2437 GTGTLF
-2444 SAGRTDSRHGLE
+2444 SAGRTDNKHGFE
-2456 ILVAGG
+2456 MMVTSG
-2462 GLSLLSDSAYWPL
+2462 GLTLYSDSTSWPM
-2475 AGVCDD
+2475 AGSYSDD
-2481 NEWHHFA
+2481 AWHHVA
-2488 IAINRTYNNVAV
+2488 MAVNRTYNNVAV
-2500 YIDDQLLQTFP
+2500 YIDGILKQTFAARKLGP
-2511 ATQFGAISGA
+2511 ISGA
-2521 MYLGGKNFEGN
+2521 MYFGGKNFAGN

-2545 SLLESFGTNSLSGD
+2545 SLLESISMISPVGN
-2559 EMGLVAYLP
+2559 EMGLMAFLP
-2568 FNEMKENTNGIYE
+2568 FNEMKENSNGVYE
-2581 QIFSINDQRVYRTSD
+2581 QIFSVNDQRVFKTTD
-2596 GTVVDKKVP
+2596 GTIVNKQVP
-2605 LVLDDISTLS
+2605 LILNTTASPIETYADKSTS
-2615 PDKAHYAPVQDMG
+2615 APTHNMG
-2628 KLTKMNFDWSFNND
+2628 KLTKLNFDWAFNND
-2642 ELLVNLNMLD
+2642 ELMINLNMLD
-2652 REINKQTIF
+2652 REINKRTVYV
-2661 ITVRSVEDLNGNP
+2661 TVRNVEDLNGNP
-2674 MTSPVTWTAFV
+2674 MVSPVTWTAYV
-2685 DKNALKWEER
+2685 DKNALKWEEK

-2701 IYGEETEGV
+2701 IYGEETDGV

-2784 LTIEALPPYDAVDEH
+2784 LTIEALPPYEAVDEH

-2930 TASGGYLA
+2930 TSSGGYLA

-2952 IKNPNPRKF
+2952 IKNPNTRKF

-2966 TAAEFMGT
+2966 TSAEFMGT

-2980 SQIFMAYSQAGNRMR
+2980 SQIFMVYSQAGNRMR

-3009 VRGDGQWSMLPCLFT
+3009 VRGDGQWSMLPCLFN

-3032 LAGYFSNAQPGDIIK
+3032 LASYFQKAQPGDLIK

-3053 FFSEDLR
+3053 VFSEDLR

-3097 KKMQET
+3097 QKMQET

-3114 AAATNMTMIAKING
+3114 AAATNMTMIAKVQG
-3128 ENGANNANDVLKVY
+3128 EVVPSTKVMVY
-3142 IGDELVGVAEPYTI
+3142 IGDELVGVAEPYSI

-3171 SDHSGTLRFETE
+3171 SDHSGTLRFETG

-3195 TMNYEPDS
+3195 TMNYVPDS
-3203 HYGSLEEPVIL
+3203 HHGSLEEPVIL
-3214 LPEDPSRVYK
+3214 VPEAPSRVYK
-3224 VIENNHVVIIRN
+3224 VIEDNHVVIIRN

>member
-1 MRATIHPFSK
+1 MRAKIHPFSK

-18 ALTVFMLIPLRAQAG
+18 ALTVFMLAPFTARAG

-38 KFDNYS
+38 KLDNYS

-70 YLNPQ
+70 YLNPH
-75 TANNNNTNNSYVWF
+75 TANDNNTNDSYVWF
-89 SEQPGQGRGSA
+89 SELPGQGRGSA

-115 YTGRF
+115 YTGRY

-132 TGTCVVTNTYNSV
+132 TGTCVVKNTYDGV

-163 ESSAANWIYVTRKN
+163 DSSIANWIYVTRKN

-249 AGSDVNT
+249 AGSDINT

-272 YHTSIDP
+272 YHTSLNP

-295 MLDSVQDHF
+295 MQDSVQDHF
-304 YADFNVWVNK
+304 YADFNVWINK

-334 IYNFEASEVK
+334 IYGFEAEEVK
-344 DAQNSVTGDVQLSWH
+344 DAQNSVTGDVLLSWH
-359 TLYPND
+359 TLYPNA

-372 MYEVQRATQED
+372 MYEVQRATKED
-383 FSDAQSIGV
+383 FSDAQSIAV
-392 VPYVTGENNYS
+392 VPYSAGENNYAY
-403 FTDNAEDVLQ
+403 TDAAEDVLQ
-413 LFHDDSLYTDSYT
+413 VFRDDSLFTVSHD
-426 NKISVTQNEVEVE
+426 NRISVSEKEIELE
-439 NDNGLHARVTAT
+439 NNNGFRARINAT
-451 LHSDVNIPGAS
+451 LQSNVKIPGAP
-462 LFYRVRR
+462 LYYRVRR
-469 ASAATW
+469 ASTATW
-475 GWNPSDYMATT
+475 GWNESDYMATT

-496 LAPTQEPYTLDP
+496 LATTQAPYTLDP

-516 HFLLKIDNPAIEPVM
+516 HFYFKIDNPEIVPEM
-531 PSVDRTSLE
+531 PSADKTTLDFTLADVNSVIGID
-540 ITVDPNMAYGVSVPV
+540 VPV
-555 TIKTEGTGKIPLDY
+555 TIDLEKGLYFRD
-569 MFVRYSAVQE
+569 
-579 LNGVITPLEVQHP
+579 NGQTISTFRRFGYTVIQDFNGQQTVLSQSWGNNHS
-592 WNTFTAQ
+592 FTITAK
-599 SGARVTVKAKAWKN
+599 SGATLTIRISEQHEKQSKEITLKVPVNGLRTTISISYLYAMNRLFEFNCNRLSYKN
-613 AFDESKG
+613 ASL
-620 YVGNEISFSFLV
+620 ISDNRIKELV
-632 PTRGI
+632 
-637 TVYTKCKVS
+637 
-646 PDENIFTL
+646 
-654 TYNQAKDER
+654 
-663 NVLTDEELQAR
+663 
-674 VLAQIDQDELRNR
+674 AQTADLNSVKTR
-687 LYPFLEAKAQ
+687 LYPALEAKAQ
-697 AMLAGDRCVWER
+697 TMTAGSRCVWER

-718 VVETGL
+718 VVESGL

-732 DSIVLQSD
+732 DSIIQQPD
-740 GSYLAHMTDVADMS
+740 GSYLAHVTDVVDMS
-754 CVHFRYDVRI
+754 CVHFKYDVRI
-764 DQSNALLQVQKS
+764 DQSNALLQVQKE

-781 IAITGPDLYTNA
+781 IEITGPDLYTNS

-798 SFQATDGTDKRGVI
+798 SFQATDGTDKRGII

-831 QGSEAPF
+831 QGSDAPF

-846 EGYFDEANGSHPVV
+846 EGYFDEANGSHPVI
-860 PGQRY
+860 PGQSY
-865 EYRVSTSFSCNG
+865 EYRVSTSFTCNG

-920 EDIHVETD
+920 EDIKMLTD
-928 ERGAFLFDSLL
+928 ERGAFRFDSLL
-939 YGTSTNYFITPTSQT
+939 YGTSTTYSIVPTSQT
-954 AEFVFNNTGS
+954 AQFVFNNTSS
-964 PTAAVT
+964 PTATVT

-980 LSFDNIS
+980 LNFDNIS

-1014 TVKKSGDAVKTDM
+1014 MVKKSGDAVKTDM
-1027 SGNFSISVPKGSA
+1027 SGNFSISVPKNSA

-1045 VKNGHTFEGDGFVR
+1045 VKQGHTFEGDGFVR

-1065 LTLSKALDGV
+1065 LTLSKAQDGV

-1101 QGLSRN
+1101 KGLSRN
-1107 NIGDNLQLVLE
+1107 NLGDNLQLVLE
-1118 LEGDNIAYIV
+1118 LEGDNVAYIV

-1141 TIGATQIH
+1141 TIGATRIH

-1159 DPITGEYEA
+1159 DPVTGEYEA

-1202 TEPGVFSIIYRTP
+1202 TEPGIFSITYRTP

-1221 QSLYGKEYDYYGLKS
+1221 QSVYGNDYDYYGLKS

-1317 SAPLDA
+1317 SVPLDA
-1323 NGSALVNVIFDQ
+1323 NGSALVSVIFDQ

-1399 GSASYAYLEK
+1399 GSGSYAYLEK
-1409 GTSYHVKYKEPSNF
+1409 GTSYHVKYKDPYNF

-1448 AAGATAGVLST
+1448 AAGATAGVLNT

-1483 FKTTERIQTGSGPF
+1483 FKTSERIQTGSGPF

-1600 REEAVSQA
+1600 REEAVTQA

-1634 IITPDGLNWMI
+1634 IITPDGQNWMI

-1662 LATNEAEKVLAITKT
+1662 LATNEAEKVLAMTKT

-1683 ISGGLT
+1683 INGGLT

-1714 GEGVTSQSSA
+1714 GEGVTSSSGF
-1724 FGNGF
+1724 FGDGF

-1743 SKGFQLLLKHLNAA
+1743 SKGFQLLIKHLNAA
-1757 DKGTSPSQY
+1757 DKGASPSQY

-1813 EHLTFN
+1813 EHLTLN

-1833 ETRYEAHD
+1833 ETRYDAHD

-1880 TPLNAATQK
+1880 TPLSAATQK

-1936 LKLDDA
+1936 LKMDDA
-1942 TNIKG
+1942 TNTKG

-2001 CQKVCFSVH
+2001 YQKVCFSVH

-2195 GITSG
+2195 GIVRG
-2200 ASLHFDGTANSYA
+2200 ASLHFDGTENSYA

-2227 IDMMVRPNNPERSNV
+2227 IDMMVRPNNPDRSNM
-2242 LFVYTNNNTSLT
+2242 LFFYTANNTSLS

-2306 ITDPNFCTLSPN
+2306 ITDPNFCTVSPN
-2318 SKLQGG
+2318 AKLQGG
-2324 DAPLL
+2324 DAPLR

-2340 VRLWTKALSSDEVAL
+2340 VRLWTKALSSDEVAQ

-2370 YYPMNEGVGDVLF
+2370 YYPMNEGVGDVVF
-2383 DKATGATLYAHGA
+2383 DKATGATLYTHGA

-2411 QPVMLDGNLMSR
+2411 QPVMLEGNLMSR

-2444 SAGRTDSRHGLE
+2444 SAGRTDSKHGLE
-2456 ILVAGG
+2456 ILVSNG
-2462 GLSLLSDSAYWPL
+2462 GLMLMSDSAYWPL

-2500 YIDDQLLQTFP
+2500 YIDDQLKETFP
-2511 ATQFGAISGA
+2511 ATKFGAISGA

-2568 FNEMKENTNGIYE
+2568 FNEMKENANGIYE

-2605 LVLDDISTLS
+2605 LVLEDISTLS
-2615 PDKAHYAPVQDMG
+2615 PDKSHYAPVQDMG
-2628 KLTKMNFDWSFNND
+2628 KLTKMNFDWSFNHD
-2642 ELLVNLNMLD
+2642 ELLINLNMLD

-2661 ITVRSVEDLNGNP
+2661 VTVRDVEDINGNP

-2701 IYGEETEGV
+2701 IYGEETDGV

-2784 LTIEALPPYDAVDEH
+2784 LTIEALPPYEAVDEH

-2813 NDTEFDTDP
+2813 NDTEYDTDP

-2844 NTHKSKVYLTVY
+2844 NTHKAKVFLTVY
-2856 GNDAMNRKPIQF
+2856 GEDAMNRKPIRF

-2898 DSDPLILTTYGSEV
+2898 DTDPLILTTFGSEV
-2912 QMIDLEAGWN
+2912 QMIDLEQGWN
-2922 WISTNMDL
+2922 WISVNMDL
-2930 TASGGYLA
+2930 TASGGLLSTCMTA
-2938 NCLSANEPWKEGDI
+2938 NDSWIEGDI
-2952 IKNPNPRKF
+2952 IKNPNTRKF
-2961 STYSE
+2961 GTYDE
-2966 TAAEFMGT
+2966 TSAEFMGT

-2980 SQIFMAYSQAGNRMR
+2980 SQIYMVYSQHENRMR
-2995 ISGDSLPEDSMWVK
+2995 IAGDLLPEDSMHVK
-3009 VRGDGQWSMLPCLFT
+3009 VRGDGQWSMLPCLFN

-3032 LAGYFSNAQPGDIIK
+3032 LASYFQKAQPGDIIK

-3053 FFSEDLR
+3053 VFSEDKR
-3060 WEGNLTALRPGEG
+3060 WEGNLIALRPGEG

-3079 GLGTVVIPFYHQT
+3079 GLGSVVIPFYHQT
-3092 TDHAP
+3092 TTPAP
-3097 KKMQET
+3097 KKMSKQEDAQST
-3103 ELKTTDHFHNP
+3103 LFSNP
-3114 AAATNMTMIAKING
+3114 KAATNMTMIAKI
-3128 ENGANNANDVLKVY
+3128 ERSAVSTQPSPIRVY
-3142 IGDELVGVAEPYTI
+3142 VGDELAGVSEPI
-3156 PSLSEASP
+3156 DS
-3164 LYFLTIQ
+3164 LYFITIQ
-3171 SDHSGTLRFETE
+3171 SDMSGSPVRFETE
-3183 DGEPLTMYDAQC
+3183 NGTPLTIFNNPSSVHYAPDA
-3195 TMNYEPDS
+3195 
-3203 HYGSLEEPVIL
+3203 HHGSLLEPVIL
-3214 LPEDPSRVYK
+3214 VPENPSRVYK
-3224 VIENNHVVIIRN
+3224 IIENNHVVIIRN